1 MTYQRQVFIGM
12 AHVLANPLTGDVL
25 DGAKG
30 AYVNILGFVVDEAEF
45 IAEAMHVLNTIG
57 LNMVDIED
65 VEPFSARLDKYEVDE
80 KLLDLAKHVAD
91 LHQVMF
97 GSFYTYP
104 Y

>member
-1 MTYQRQVFIGM
+1 MSNQKRVFIGM

-25 DGAKG
+25 NGAKG
-30 AYVNILGFVVDEAEF
+30 AYVNILGFFVDEAEF
-45 IAEAMHVLNTIG
+45 IAEAMNVLDTIG

-80 KLLDLAKHVAD
+80 KLLDLAKQVAD
-91 LHQVMF
+91 MHQVMF
-97 GSFYTYP
+97 DSFHTYP